1 MDDRKEEKAMNKE
14 SIFERLP
21 KRKIT
26 RKGFLKLCGIGAG
39 TLMLNSALAKFAFG
53 REETSTG
60 RSVKKIKGLHDLVV
74 AKGDDPYAMT
84 VRAIEEM
91 GGMGKFVRKNSTVLV
106 KPNIGWDRSPEQA
119 GNTNP
124 LVVGAIVD
132 LCFKAGAK
140 RVNIFDRTCNDQ
152 KRCYENSGIEKI
164 AREKGANVYLPDDW
178 NVIKAKF
185 NYASPMEGWPIY
197 RDALECDTFI
207 NVPILKHHSLA
218 GLTIA
223 MKNLM
228 GICSGNRGLIHF
240 DIGTKLAHLTDFIKP
255 DLNVVDAYRI
265 LKRNGPSG
273 GNLNDVVDMK
283 TLIVGTDPVLCDAYS
298 CVLMGREPSSMSF
311 IKQAV
316 KYDIGKGDY
325 ADIAQADILTIE
337 V

>member
-1 MDDRKEEKAMNKE
+1 MNKV
-14 SIFERLP
+14 SIFESLP

-39 TLMLNSALAKFAFG
+39 SLALNSALVKFAFG
-53 REETSTG
+53 QEEASTG
-60 RSVKKIKGLHDLVV
+60 RPGKKIKGLHDIVV

-84 VRAIEEM
+84 VRAIEAM

-124 LVVGAIVD
+124 QVVGAIVD

-164 AREKGANVYLPDDW
+164 AREKGANVYSPDDW
-178 NVIKAKF
+178 NVVKAKF
-185 NYASPMEGWPIY
+185 NYKSPMEGWPIY

-207 NVPILKHHSLA
+207 NVPILKHHSLT
-218 GLTIA
+218 GLTIS

-228 GICSGNRGLIHF
+228 GICSGPRGLMHF

-255 DLNVVDAYRI
+255 DLNVIDAYRI
-265 LKRNGPSG
+265 LKRNGPSS
-273 GNLNDVVDMK
+273 GNLADVVDMK

-298 CVLMGREPSSMSF
+298 CVLMGQEPSSMSYL
-311 IKQAV
+311 KQAV
-316 KYDIGKGDY
+316 KYNIGKGDY
-325 ADIAQADILTIE
+325 ADIAKSDILTIN